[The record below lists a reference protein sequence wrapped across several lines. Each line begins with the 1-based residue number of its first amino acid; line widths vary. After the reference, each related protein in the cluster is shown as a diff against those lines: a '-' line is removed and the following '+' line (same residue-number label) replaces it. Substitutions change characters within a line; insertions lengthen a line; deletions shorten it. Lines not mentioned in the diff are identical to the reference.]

1 MLRKIRRQ
9 MQEVT
14 WLRQRVRSLKA
25 WYVRRK
31 FGLARV
37 HPTAYIQSRQL
48 SIARDLIAHE
58 YVFVAQQCSI
68 VAQVE
73 LGRYVM
79 LGPGVMIVGGDHE
92 FRQPGVPMIFAGRA
106 PLKPT
111 VLEADVWV
119 GAGSIVLAG
128 VHIGRGSIIA
138 AGSVVTKDVEP
149 YSIMAGVPAQKLRDR
164 FTAQERL
171 IHDQVLD
178 GPVQPGKF
186 CLQRA

>member
-1 MLRKIRRQ
+1 MT
-9 MQEVT
+9 ENPS
-14 WLRQRVRSLKA
+14 VRS
-25 WYVRRK
+25 REIN
-31 FGLARV
+31 
-37 HPTAYIQSRQL
+37 YIQKTGSTIVTAVQL
-48 SIARDLIAHE
+48 GGFSRDLQVTDDYVYWNQSGFLKIAYNSGGGGDGIDTGVTGYIAENSLCPSGGPCPSTE

-149 YSIMAGVPAQKLRDR
+149 YSIMAGVPAQ
-164 FTAQERL
+164 
-171 IHDQVLD
+171 
-178 GPVQPGKF
+178 
-186 CLQRA
+186 